1 MQTTMIHQAFQ
12 SFTVFNHKTE
22 QGFNKNRLYEL
33 KTLIITFALGEKLCI
48 PFFSLSD
55 PSGPNALPG
64 QGRYGFQVS
73 HRKLYAQ
80 RSIKS

>member
-1 MQTTMIHQAFQ
+1 MIRNALGLVELDVFTTKQNRDLIKA
-12 SFTVFNHKTE
+12 
-22 QGFNKNRLYEL
+22 GFYEL

-55 PSGPNALPG
+55 PPGLNALPG
-64 QGRYGFQVS
+64 QGRYGFQVP
-73 HRKLYAQ
+73 HRKLCAQ

>member
-1 MQTTMIHQAFQ
+1 MIVNLVPQDINFHRDWLSINKLTDGFSTT
-12 SFTVFNHKTE
+12 KTE
-22 QGFNKNRLYEL
+22 QELKENGLYEL
-33 KTLIITFALGEKLCI
+33 KTLIITFALGEKFCI

-73 HRKLYAQ
+73 H
-80 RSIKS
+80 

>member
-1 MQTTMIHQAFQ
+1 MQTTVIRNALGLVELA
-12 SFTVFNHKTE
+12 VFLTIKTE
-22 QGFNKNRLYEL
+22 QEFNKNGLYEL
-33 KTLIITFALGEKLCI
+33 KTLIITFAFGEKLCI

-73 HRKLYAQ
+73 H
-80 RSIKS
+80 

>member
-1 MQTTMIHQAFQ
+1 MIRNALGLVELDVFTTKQNRDLIKA
-12 SFTVFNHKTE
+12 
-22 QGFNKNRLYEL
+22 GFYEL
-33 KTLIITFALGEKLCI
+33 KTLIITFAFGEKLCI

-73 HRKLYAQ
+73 HRKLCAQ